1 VSCTEYSQTMPLE
14 QRLQV
19 PVPVDWNDDSVEEEQ
34 EGTKKE
40 IDKC

>member
-1 VSCTEYSQTMPLE
+1 MPLE

-34 EGTKKE
+34 EGIIRE
-40 IDKC
+40 INKC